1 MHVKP
6 ILPLLALVLGGLVS
20 TVGAV
25 EKQAQVRHG
34 LEVETA
40 GGKVKVRLT
49 VENHGETTIYVPREV
64 AAGDELTGP
73 RFDVRELKGGKA
85 AKALAYTGMMVKRG
99 ALTAAD
105 YQAVA
110 PNTVHMNTID
120 ITSTYAFKKGKGAY
134 EIRYDGPWL
143 TGTGQLDAIQQS
155 PAAPVRFDFTGR

>member
-64 AAGDELTGP
+64 AAGTSP
-73 RFDVRELKGGKA
+73 RP
-85 AKALAYTGMMVKRG
+85 TM
-99 ALTAAD
+99 
-105 YQAVA
+105 
-110 PNTVHMNTID
+110 
-120 ITSTYAFKKGKGAY
+120 
-134 EIRYDGPWL
+134 
-143 TGTGQLDAIQQS
+143 
-155 PAAPVRFDFTGR
+155 